1 MILPSVNFD
10 PFTFAAVMA
19 LIVWLNRRIAS
30 LESKELYREGRESKG
45 LKRPGPREEL
55 IEE

>member
-19 LIVWLNRRIAS
+19 LIIWLNRRIAS